1 MGEDIKEIM
10 NNIED
15 RMSKLAIFN
24 RQSKEDILLRS
35 LFVCRDMI
43 NKIPNDNSYAK
54 EVLVEIDTTDK
65 IAQLAYKYAVG
76 NDKNEDISI
85 ENLYIKA
92 QKYMEICNTYE
103 MGREGNCKYTI
114 NKKIIKVQY
123 ESDQINIDGE
133 IETQN
138 IIQNLKKSEMRE
150 KILEDKLNSAN
161 YDIFDAAKKI
171 VDSTREVGFDD
182 NKVID
187 GFTLGDFWEI
197 EAFLLDACL
206 RDYALYKKYSVLE
219 IGEEE
224 LINSILAKTGLE
236 KNVVIAVVNFLKFNY
251 DNKLSLMCTPL
262 VRNGQFIYIGT
273 FLIINAN
280 YERNLMAILNVKY
293 ESIINKIQHRK
304 EKVLLDKL
312 QNIVKKYSNLSF
324 VRNKDLK
331 DDKGNKI
338 TDVDFAIYD
347 ENNAL
352 IIEAKNFIQPDSIS
366 EHLNYTG
373 RKADKGLRKGYNQ
386 IKKQIHLL
394 EMDREWYLQKV
405 FGKTTINEISFLLI
419 VNGYIGN
426 IRESQIYIMNIEMF
440 DQMMREC
447 QGDISLVF
455 KYISHK
461 KYINKLH
468 YEIGEKEIKLFGYT
482 FYLPVYLIRDDE
494 LTGI

>member
-1 MGEDIKEIM
+1 MNEDIRKIM

-43 NKIPNDNSYAK
+43 NKIPNENSYAN
-54 EVLVEIDTTDK
+54 EVLAEIDTTDK
-65 IAQLAYKYAVG
+65 IAQLAYKYSVG
-76 NDKNEDISI
+76 NEKSVDISI
-85 ENLYIKA
+85 ENLYIKVH
-92 QKYMEICNTYE
+92 KYVEICNTYE

-114 NKKIIKVQY
+114 DKKIIKVQY

-138 IIQNLKKSEMRE
+138 IIQNFKKSEMRE
-150 KILEDKLNSAN
+150 KKLKDKLNSAN
-161 YDIFDAAKKI
+161 HDIFDDAKEI
-171 VDSTREVGFDD
+171 VDITCEVGFDD
-182 NKVID
+182 NLVID
-187 GFTLGDFWEI
+187 GFTLGDFWKI
-197 EAFLLDACL
+197 EAFLLAICL
-206 RDYALYKKYSVLE
+206 SDYALNKKYSVLE
-219 IGEEE
+219 IGEKE
-224 LINSILAKTGLE
+224 LINSILEKTGL
-236 KNVVIAVVNFLKFNY
+236 KRNVVIAVVNFLTFNF
-251 DNKLSLMCTPL
+251 DDKLSLMCTPL
-262 VRNGQFIYIGT
+262 VKIGQSIYIGT

-280 YERNLMAILNVKY
+280 YERNLMAILNVKKK
-293 ESIINKIQHRK
+293 SIIDNNQQLK
-304 EKVLLDKL
+304 EKRLLDKI
-312 QNIVKKYSNLSF
+312 QSTVKKYSNLSF
-324 VRNKDLK
+324 IRNKDLK
-331 DDKGNKI
+331 DDRENKL

-347 ENNAL
+347 KNKAL

-366 EHLNYTG
+366 EHLNYIG
-373 RKADKGLRKGYNQ
+373 RKADKGIRKGYNQ
-386 IKKQIHLL
+386 IKKQMHLL

-426 IRESQIYIMNIEMF
+426 IRESQIDIMNIAMF

-447 QGDISLVF
+447 QGDLSLVF

>member
-76 NDKNEDISI
+76 NEKNEDISI

-171 VDSTREVGFDD
+171 VDSTRE
-182 NKVID
+182 
-187 GFTLGDFWEI
+187 
-197 EAFLLDACL
+197 
-206 RDYALYKKYSVLE
+206 
-219 IGEEE
+219 EE

-312 QNIVKKYSNLSF
+312 QNIY
-324 VRNKDLK
+324 
-331 DDKGNKI
+331 
-338 TDVDFAIYD
+338 
-347 ENNAL
+347 
-352 IIEAKNFIQPDSIS
+352 
-366 EHLNYTG
+366 
-373 RKADKGLRKGYNQ
+373 
-386 IKKQIHLL
+386 
-394 EMDREWYLQKV
+394 
-405 FGKTTINEISFLLI
+405 
-419 VNGYIGN
+419 
-426 IRESQIYIMNIEMF
+426 
-440 DQMMREC
+440 
-447 QGDISLVF
+447 
-455 KYISHK
+455 
-461 KYINKLH
+461 
-468 YEIGEKEIKLFGYT
+468 
-482 FYLPVYLIRDDE
+482 
-494 LTGI
+494 